1 MFKIRHLGQTPFASR
16 FPLSLRPYHRST
28 GRRLTLPEGLPLV
41 LVQPLDS
48 DGLKSDPGGR
58 VILKHLPH
66 VLLAEAEQVRV
77 AQRADGSGTPVARGP
92 HVQPAQKSTRIT
104 IIVSTRI
111 SASCTESLCTGYQ

>member
-1 MFKIRHLGQTPFASR
+1 MIHPDVYDNSLGRFGPSR
-16 FPLSLRPYHRST
+16 STRPYSRGMDSNGRS
-28 GRRLTLPEGLPLV
+28 LTFPEGLPLV

-92 HVQPAQKSTRIT
+92 HVQPAQKSTYYNYRSIEYNR
-104 IIVSTRI
+104 S
-111 SASCTESLCTGYQ
+111 S